1 MAEREKDLELKN
13 FAELLEAVKR
23 RPPVTV
29 AVAAAEDEELL
40 KAVKL
45 AESMGFVK
53 PILVGDAEKVEALVR
68 RVGLERATIEPAA
81 GPDLA
86 AARAVELVKNGE
98 ARVLMKGLVNTSVY
112 LRAILSREKGLRT
125 GRLLS
130 LLAVYEL
137 PQYHKLIYAAD
148 SGINVAPDLNQKKAI
163 LENSLEAMRRMGFTR
178 PKVAALASNE
188 LVDEKIPATVDAA
201 ALAEMGRAGTFGD
214 CEIEGPLSLDIA
226 FSREASEHKG
236 FESRISG
243 EADLL
248 IFPNIE
254 AGNFLGKSWLLF
266 NQAKWAGLVLGAGAP
281 VILGSRSD
289 TSEVKINSIA
299 LGCLSAFDA

>member
-1 MAEREKDLELKN
+1 MKN
-13 FAELLEAVKR
+13 FAELLEAVKQ

-40 KAVKL
+40 KAVQT
-45 AESMGFVK
+45 AEAMGFIK
-53 PILVGDAEKVEALVR
+53 PILVGDAAKVEALVR
-68 RVGLERATIEPAA
+68 KVGLARAAIEPAA
-81 GPDLA
+81 DPDLA
-86 AARAVELVKNGE
+86 AARAVELVRNGR

-112 LRAILSREKGLRT
+112 MRAILNRDKGLRT

-137 PQYHKLIYAAD
+137 PQYPKLIHAAD
-148 SGINVAPDLNQKKAI
+148 SGINVAPNLDQKKII

-188 LVDEKIPATVDAA
+188 LVDEKIPATVDART
-201 ALAEMGRAGTFGD
+201 LAEMGRAGAFGD

-226 FSREASEHKG
+226 FSREAAKHKG
-236 FESRISG
+236 FESRVSG
-243 EADLL
+243 DADLL
-248 IFPNIE
+248 LFPNIE

-266 NQAKWAGLVLGAGAP
+266 NQAKWAGLVLGATAP

-289 TSEVKINSIA
+289 TSEIKINSIA
-299 LGCLSAFDA
+299 LGCLSAF